1 MYLNSFDAVK
11 EQYRSTKPVVSK
23 YHTKEDDIRP
33 IGDRK
38 RKWERIIKVND
49 NCYALTH
56 DGMEWDYKVDGA
68 YTIGIDND
76 KALNEAPIVW
86 SRVGG
91 KEYVSV
97 QSMSQ
102 YGSVHAITKFL
113 RQYLPLGLTH
123 SNVGGKTYIHARHRH
138 RAETKYYL
146 PRTVVGE
153 NQRDILKFE
162 RFDVTSTYSAT
173 WELVSEEYVE
183 PVTVV
188 AKDAKKEFKPYNKA
202 FYEWMMAIAPLLPLN
217 EHEYL
222 SNMASN
228 LRHSLDLHTS
238 GMSLLYTPLHN
249 SASAE
254 TVREVFINP
263 DHPARLQLAVL
274 ILTKIRY
281 LDGDEEL
288 SLRKRYNYW
297 INNNCG
303 FLDTRRTT
311 RLRTIKN
318 KES

>member
-68 YTIGIDND
+68 CTIGIDND

-113 RQYLPLGLTH
+113 YLG
-123 SNVGGKTYIHARHRH
+123 
-138 RAETKYYL
+138 
-146 PRTVVGE
+146 
-153 NQRDILKFE
+153 
-162 RFDVTSTYSAT
+162 
-173 WELVSEEYVE
+173 
-183 PVTVV
+183 
-188 AKDAKKEFKPYNKA
+188 
-202 FYEWMMAIAPLLPLN
+202 
-217 EHEYL
+217 
-222 SNMASN
+222 
-228 LRHSLDLHTS
+228 
-238 GMSLLYTPLHN
+238 
-249 SASAE
+249 
-254 TVREVFINP
+254 FIN
-263 DHPARLQLAVL
+263 
-274 ILTKIRY
+274 ILY
-281 LDGDEEL
+281 LYFGHHSICQKL
-288 SLRKRYNYW
+288 SPTEW
-297 INNNCG
+297 
-303 FLDTRRTT
+303 
-311 RLRTIKN
+311 
-318 KES
+318 